1 MAPGIIENF
10 KALKK
15 KKRKK
20 HFGQIHLTKDTKCQF
35 MALRNNSGERI
46 IDGLEPI
53 ALEVKS
59 MLRIDST
66 QIKLIY

>member
-1 MAPGIIENF
+1 
-10 KALKK
+10 
-15 KKRKK
+15 
-20 HFGQIHLTKDTKCQF
+20 

-53 ALEVKS
+53 AFEVKS